1 MKDCILPQKL
11 DELFKNIRE
20 SGQTPRSLIADMS
33 REDRIAFLSKYIG
46 EERANMVNDLWEQ
59 KYIVPQQQ
67 EALTEWA
74 GYDNPVVNRIR
85 RLDRALDPADPD
97 LYFEELVQ
105 EKLGMRVGLEDAK
118 TLHEYQIAID
128 EQLAS
133 LNKSLGRN
141 YLDMWTEAD
150 KKSLTPEQKQMA
162 TILGLYV
169 NRFNKFYQ
177 DVFEKQADKLPG
189 AKADRIM
196 GTTRTAILSVD
207 TSFTRNI
214 SNLFWSDAKSTL
226 KSWAKGQKLFW
237 NELWNGQKKDAAG
250 NTLEDYFWAEIYSD
264 PNYLNGTF
272 KELGVPLG
280 IVEEQ
285 FISSRLSDTSLQ
297 EGDNKVGRVAGKVLG
312 KETGEKVGKAA
323 GKLLRGYSASEH
335 AFEGAV
341 SFARFSAVNTTL
353 ETLAHKQGITRD
365 KAIALLK
372 QQNIGKQ
379 VNEAT
384 GRWTPENNATLP
396 PALMK
401 KVSNWVLAFRWTASR
416 IATAKNIIYAPA
428 IFAGRTSTGKYFNA
442 RNAMRGKAAIGQV
455 LVMGVLSGL
464 QRVAS
469 DGEDDDFFSA
479 VEKIFDFKGDFG
491 KFVFWDTR
499 IDMTFGV
506 ASFIKMTAQ
515 TIDALTNPQYGKD
528 AHDPVARWLSYRVS
542 PQISLAIKAFKQG
555 RAALDSHYLPKDAVG
570 NTETPLEALR
580 SVSLPIWID
589 NAITYAYDGK
599 NGILEGATASV
610 ADFLGFS
617 ANTYMDEGKAQI
629 FREWGKRSP
638 LAQLSNQTKIVK
650 SLKGEELQ
658 NARDRYEELFLAETY
673 DLYENQKLGDKS
685 EEIQAKALMDA
696 RSRILKKLNA
706 EIFGKPK
713 SGAQRRKEKKQQQEA
728 NE

>member
-128 EQLAS
+128 EQLAA

-150 KKSLTPEQKQMA
+150 KKSLTSEQKQMA

-226 KSWAKGQKLFW
+226 KAWAKGQKLFW

-285 FISSRLSDTSLQ
+285 F
-297 EGDNKVGRVAGKVLG
+297 
-312 KETGEKVGKAA
+312 
-323 GKLLRGYSASEH
+323 
-335 AFEGAV
+335 
-341 SFARFSAVNTTL
+341 TL
-353 ETLAHKQGITRD
+353 
-365 KAIALLK
+365 
-372 QQNIGKQ
+372 
-379 VNEAT
+379 
-384 GRWTPENNATLP
+384 
-396 PALMK
+396 
-401 KVSNWVLAFRWTASR
+401 
-416 IATAKNIIYAPA
+416 
-428 IFAGRTSTGKYFNA
+428 
-442 RNAMRGKAAIGQV
+442 
-455 LVMGVLSGL
+455 
-464 QRVAS
+464 
-469 DGEDDDFFSA
+469 
-479 VEKIFDFKGDFG
+479 
-491 KFVFWDTR
+491 
-499 IDMTFGV
+499 
-506 ASFIKMTAQ
+506 
-515 TIDALTNPQYGKD
+515 
-528 AHDPVARWLSYRVS
+528 
-542 PQISLAIKAFKQG
+542 
-555 RAALDSHYLPKDAVG
+555 
-570 NTETPLEALR
+570 
-580 SVSLPIWID
+580 
-589 NAITYAYDGK
+589 
-599 NGILEGATASV
+599 
-610 ADFLGFS
+610 
-617 ANTYMDEGKAQI
+617 
-629 FREWGKRSP
+629 
-638 LAQLSNQTKIVK
+638 
-650 SLKGEELQ
+650 
-658 NARDRYEELFLAETY
+658 
-673 DLYENQKLGDKS
+673 
-685 EEIQAKALMDA
+685 
-696 RSRILKKLNA
+696 
-706 EIFGKPK
+706 
-713 SGAQRRKEKKQQQEA
+713 
-728 NE
+728 